1 MIDRFLINLNR
12 GEGREEKIARWRRRR
27 ESVTISVFLALFI
40 VLTVFNLNNH
50 QTMQELINAKE
61 AKISRINRE
70 LDELKRQGQNVS
82 KADVLNIARL
92 EQQRFL
98 WTKKFFALADILPK
112 GIAITG
118 LEFASD
124 AFTVKFIA
132 KIKKEEKDFDKIS
145 EIMEMLKNTS
155 DFYADFAD
163 IKFDQSHRIVV
174 DKQDVLAFSVAC
186 KLRKTVT
193 TRKSSSRRRM

>member
-27 ESVTISVFLALFI
+27 ESITLSVFLILFI
-40 VLTVFNLNNH
+40 VLSVFNLNNH
-50 QTMQELINAKE
+50 QAMQELIDSKE
-61 AKISRINRE
+61 AKVTRINRE

-112 GIAITG
+112 GVAVTG
-118 LEFASD
+118 MEFASD
-124 AFTVKFIA
+124 NFSIKFIA
-132 KIKKEEKDFDKIS
+132 KVKKDEKDFDKIS
-145 EIMEMLKNTS
+145 EIMDLLKNTS
-155 DFYADFAD
+155 NFYADFAD
-163 IKFDQSHRIVV
+163 IKFDRSHRIVV
-174 DKQDVLAFSVAC
+174 DKQDILSFAVVS